1 MTERA
6 HASEAFGVGVHA
18 PLTEQPRNERG
29 LLVVDKYDRDM
40 VAYVARKLG
49 LPAPGRAGF
58 RQPLTPDFARFGI
71 QPYER
76 RVSEHSN
83 VIMID
88 GWTRLLTLAIGG
100 GGTAYAAAST
110 RIGVGTATAATATN
124 QTDLSAA
131 AGTGNR
137 FFQPVTGVGTVG
149 TGTGTR
155 RLSFVSTFGTGDANF
170 VWAEWGIDQGTA
182 SGVGAS
188 TATLLNR
195 AVSAQGTKA
204 SGQTWTATAML
215 DFT

>member
-6 HASEAFGVGVHA
+6 YASDQFGVGVHA
-18 PLTEQPRNERG
+18 PLHEPARNERG
-29 LLVVDKYDRDM
+29 LLVVDKYDQDM
-40 VAYVARKLG
+40 VAHVARKLG
-49 LPAPGRAGF
+49 LPAPGHRGF
-58 RQPLTPDFARFGI
+58 RQPLTPDFDRFGI
-71 QPYER
+71 KPYER
-76 RVSEHSN
+76 RVTEHSN
-83 VIMID
+83 LLTTA
-88 GWTRLLTLAIGG
+88 GWARLLTLAIGG

-110 RIGVGTATAATATN
+110 RIGVGTATGAAAVGN
-124 QTDLSAA
+124 TDLSAA

-149 TGTGTR
+149 TGTGTQ

-182 SGVGAS
+182 TGSTV